1 MDEIFHK
8 NVNVRQ
14 EGAEVRNVAASVFSY
29 IFPFAKIK
37 KICYNYHIKKREGG
51 MLIIKVPEV
60 KLKLEDVSGGATD
73 NFVNLL
79 SDYFNIGRE
88 EAAEKVKNLS
98 WQNDFVLETGS
109 YECIYT
115 DMQIFMSLLD
125 QYKEKKLKVSFA
137 TEGNEGVVPEYVEQ
151 INTPKEL
158 AKGGSAELIN
168 SIIFLRD
175 KVVKFAKE
183 RIYRFV
189 SLETILYVISNEKEF
204 EVAYRNLGGDVAGLR
219 NDLLFYMDKH
229 CKIPVRDNSTFMY
242 IKDNDPGFAMYAYY
256 FLEALPTYALLSN
269 RKEVDSAFELG
280 YILPKPKHSLVTYAV
295 SFILSYKSPAN
306 TFFLRNLDFTPKQTF
321 DKDMKQIFILWKKTI
336 NEHLSDD
343 EKPFVKST
351 QFYRWWSTNILEA
364 YYNRSNNNAETISEQ
379 GNEQGNE
386 HVKENDKYLKEI
398 KGNDQLFVGREKEI
412 NEIIEILLRKN
423 NPNPIITGDHGVGTS
438 SMIYGLVKKIE
449 SGRVPDLLK
458 ERKVFS
464 LDIQS
469 VIAGAGIMG
478 SIEERLKKIIKKCSK
493 NNSILFIDDM
503 YEIGNQPAGG
513 AFLTSL
519 FQYMKDY
526 PVSIIATASTEGF
539 QSMRQNASFMRNFT
553 RVIIPPMSKEET
565 MEILTYSQKQFED
578 YHKVLYNKGTIE
590 YIINATDYNM
600 RNKNFPS
607 KAIMVSDISM
617 AHAAVKGKKVVE
629 KEDVAEVIAK
639 QLNTTK
645 DMVSESENAMLEN
658 LPQNLKKNIIGQEE
672 AIDKICSNLIM
683 SKAGLIERNKPI
695 ASLLFVGPTGV
706 GKTFLA
712 QQLAEELHIPL
723 IKKDMSE
730 YSEPHNVA
738 RLFGSPPG
746 YVGSENGGR
755 LIQEINENPYCVL
768 LLDEIEK
775 AHPNVFDVFLQIM
788 DDARLTDGRGT
799 TADFHNVILIMT
811 SNCGI
816 ADAMK
821 LKPGFGTNLCQFSNE
836 EVDKAV
842 NRMFT
847 PEFRNRLDIIHFNPL
862 SMPIAEGIVKNKL
875 SKLVQKVKDK
885 GIELEY
891 SEEIIDMIKEKG
903 YSQEYGARNIERTI
917 QKEIYVQLSQKILF
931 QHGNGKYVLVKGKDG
946 IIVKER

>member
-1 MDEIFHK
+1 MLQLPFFLIYFHLQK
-8 NVNVRQ
+8 QRKYVIIII
-14 EGAEVRNVAASVFSY
+14 S
-29 IFPFAKIK
+29 
-37 KICYNYHIKKREGG
+37 KKREGG
-51 MLIIKVPEV
+51 ILTIKVPEV

-73 NFVNLL
+73 NFINLL
-79 SDYFNIGRE
+79 SDYFDIGRD

-98 WQNDFVLETGS
+98 WQNDFILETGS

-115 DMQIFMSLLD
+115 DMQIFMSLLE
-125 QYKEKKLKVSFA
+125 QYKDKKLRVSFA

-151 INTPKEL
+151 VNTPKEL
-158 AKGGSAELIN
+158 AKGGSAELIS
-168 SIIFLRD
+168 SIISLRD
-175 KVVKFAKE
+175 KIVQFAKE
-183 RIYRFV
+183 RSYRFV
-189 SLETILYVISNEKEF
+189 SLETILFVISKAREF
-204 EVAYRNLGGDVAGLR
+204 EAAYGDLGGDVAGLR
-219 NDLLFYMDKH
+219 NDLLSYMDKH
-229 CKIPVRDNSTFMY
+229 YKIPVRNNSTFMY
-242 IKDNDPGFAMYAYY
+242 TKDNEPGFAMYAYY
-256 FLEALPTYALLSN
+256 FMEALPTYALLSN
-269 RKEVDSAFELG
+269 RKEVDSALELG
-280 YILPKPKHSLVTYAV
+280 YILPKPNHSLVTYVV
-295 SFILSYKSPAN
+295 SFVLSYKSPAN

-336 NEHLSDD
+336 NKHLPDD

-351 QFYRWWSTNILEA
+351 QFYRWWSTNILEE
-364 YYNRSNNNAETISEQ
+364 YYNRANNNAEPVFEQ
-379 GNEQGNE
+379 GTEY
-386 HVKENDKYLKEI
+386 VKEDKYLKEI
-398 KGNDQLFVGREKEI
+398 RGDAQLFIGRGKEI

-449 SGRVPDLLK
+449 SGEVPDLLK

-464 LDIQS
+464 LDSQS

-503 YEIGNQPAGG
+503 YEIGNQPAGA

-565 MEILTYSQKQFED
+565 MEILTHSQKQFED
-578 YHKVLYNKGTIE
+578 FHKVLYNKGTME

-617 AHAAVKGKKVVE
+617 AHAVAKGKKVVE

-645 DMVSESENAMLEN
+645 DMVSESENSMLEN

-683 SKAGLIERNKPI
+683 SKAGLIESNKPI

-847 PEFRNRLDIIHFNPL
+847 PEFRNRLDGIIHFNPL

-875 SKLVQKVKDK
+875 SQLVQKVKDK

-931 QHGNGKYVLVKGKDG
+931 QHGNGKYVLVKGENG
-946 IIVKER
+946 IIVKEH